1 MKHQY
6 DIQQIAQLIE
16 KFMAGTTSIAEED
29 VLAQY
34 FRTHEVN
41 EEWTVYKEMF
51 ALFDAGE
58 VDIDVEAETAEQ
70 PAAPQ
75 RTEIVTFK
83 KRNKQQGE
91 PYYTSTASRWI
102 WPAVAACMVA
112 VFFLGRTSKSIDEQV
127 SPQPVTTGTK
137 VIYASASDTAYQS
150 PARVDEFIVKLASYY
165 GVEQEVLDCNSATDA
180 INYLYVFPDEMEVDV
195 VGRLLQIACWYN
207 KNTPGY
213 QLRMSQDEF
222 YFELSDTHEGRRYM
236 WLAEK
241 IGDNTFLY
249 GVNAETGVGFS
260 NTCYMDFRDKHAPLN
275 KKYLYYKL

>member
-41 EEWTVYKEMF
+41 EEWAVYKEMF

-70 PAAPQ
+70 PATPQ
-75 RTEIVTFK
+75 RAEIVTFK

-91 PYYTSTASRWI
+91 PYHASTASRWI

-112 VFFLGRTSKSIDEQV
+112 AFFLGRTSKGVDEQV
-127 SPQPVTTGTK
+127 SPQPVATGTK

-150 PARVDEFIVKLASYY
+150 PARVDDFIVKLASYY

-195 VGRLLQIACWYN
+195 IGRLLQIACWYN

-249 GVNAETGVGFS
+249 GVNAPTGVGFS